1 MSIIRKKFVLLVVLA
16 GIFQAYGSQSSSV
29 PSDDME
35 DLTSALTILK
45 LNDQDDENLNKYEGA
60 LRELSTN
67 EEYKKNFPVNQ
78 FSPQDYVNIF
88 HLFFQKERVD
98 ENLLVRIFQYHLIYN
113 SMFPSCYESEDIKNI
128 LEKNNVLSVA
138 VEEFKDVDNTDLKN
152 LCATI
157 YEMYETDYL
166 IAYYDLEE
174 NIQTFHTHW
183 IDFARELKDLIPEK
197 RSVLMAFISYL
208 PDKISIVPPL
218 QAFKEF
224 KGWFGEIYTLDNF
237 EKIGTAFGQL
247 DISEDPLSSLHRIIK
262 ENQPQKNIVEG
273 ADDYEAFRAHLLMLR
288 DDKKL
293 TQVAIARMLGVDSST
308 VSKFIRGVITE
319 SPKMLAN
326 FRTKIVY
333 PEFKYK
339 KPID

>member
-1 MSIIRKKFVLLVVLA
+1 MTTLRL
-16 GIFQAYGSQSSSV
+16 
-29 PSDDME
+29 SDG
-35 DLTSALTILK
+35 
-45 LNDQDDENLNKYEGA
+45 DDDNLRVYEEA

-67 EEYKKNFPVNQ
+67 EKHKKNFPVNQ

-98 ENLLVRIFQYHLIYN
+98 ENLLARVLQYHVIYN
-113 SMFPSCYESEDIKNI
+113 SMFPPCYESDDIKSI
-128 LEKNNVLSVA
+128 LEKDNILPAA
-138 VEEFKDVDNTDLKN
+138 VDEFKDIDNIDLKN
-152 LCATI
+152 LCTTI
-157 YEMYETDYL
+157 YEMYETDYFTT
-166 IAYYDLEE
+166 YYDLEE
-174 NIQTFHTHW
+174 NQRTFHTHW

-197 RSVLMAFISYL
+197 RSVLTAFISYL
-208 PDKISIVPPL
+208 PDKMLIVPPL
-218 QAFKEF
+218 QAFKKF
-224 KGWFGEIYTLDNF
+224 KQWFGEIYTLDNF

-262 ENQPQKNIVEG
+262 ENQPQKNLVEG

-293 TQVAIARMLGVDSST
+293 TQAAIARILDVDSST

-319 SPKMLAN
+319 SPKMLTN

-333 PEFKYK
+333 PKFKYE
-339 KPID
+339 KPTD